1 MADYASVQQYA
12 KTLAYTSQ
20 AAQSQ
25 INDFFSTLDLSQPE
39 AVRDALL
46 KFVPAVV
53 QKYGT
58 VAGQLA
64 CERYE
69 ALRTEQVGEGYSAI
83 SSNLPTDEEVSSI
96 VRSQADQLWS
106 DDPSKMLGITNAT
119 ADRLIVQQARNTTMA
134 NVDNENAGGR
144 RRVKYA
150 RIPTGHTTCA
160 WCIMLSGLGWQYRS
174 SSTAASSGHAHCD
187 CVIEPSW
194 EERPH
199 VAGYTDGDFEGYDK
213 MYTSAKDNLPDSQTR
228 AEWAA
233 MSEEE
238 KSGYVHTRGI
248 YHYDGL
254 QKAQWLSMDA
264 SGKHGY
270 VSGRESRSVPESQT
284 IRHATTDTASSYANY
299 RMKRLLSQMRYE
311 NTGLH

>member
-39 AVRDALL
+39 AARDALL

-69 ALRTEQVGEGYSAI
+69 ALRAEQMGEGYSAI
-83 SSNLPTDEEVSSI
+83 PSDLPTEEEVSSI

-106 DDPSKMLGITNAT
+106 DDPSKMLGITNAI

-144 RRVKYA
+144 RMVRYA
-150 RIPTGHTTCA
+150 RIPTGPMTCA
-160 WCIMLSGLGWQYRS
+160 WCIMLAGLGWPAVLPRQSLPQTLRE
-174 SSTAASSGHAHCD
+174 TRRFSGEA
-187 CVIEPSW
+187 PG
-194 EERPH
+194 P
-199 VAGYTDGDFEGYDK
+199 
-213 MYTSAKDNLPDSQTR
+213 
-228 AEWAA
+228 
-233 MSEEE
+233 
-238 KSGYVHTRGI
+238 
-248 YHYDGL
+248 
-254 QKAQWLSMDA
+254 
-264 SGKHGY
+264 
-270 VSGRESRSVPESQT
+270 
-284 IRHATTDTASSYANY
+284 TDTLAARLAITAS
-299 RMKRLLSQMRYE
+299 MRAA
-311 NTGLH
+311 